1 MGRTGGMFIRKKLI
15 IINGVMGV
23 GKTTISRALYKEL
36 EQSFWLDGDN
46 CWMMNPFVINNENKN
61 MVLDNISYIINSF
74 LDNSSTR
81 YVVFNWVI
89 HTDEIMKDVLD
100 KINNN
105 NIDLYKITLI
115 CSEEELIKRIDKDI
129 KLGLRDTQ
137 NIQRSL
143 EKLDLYKNM
152 NTIKVN
158 TSNKSIKN
166 IVKEIK
172 DIVIGKNML

>member
-1 MGRTGGMFIRKKLI
+1 M
-15 IINGVMGV
+15 
-23 GKTTISRALYKEL
+23 
-36 EQSFWLDGDN
+36 
-46 CWMMNPFVINNENKN
+46 
-61 MVLDNISYIINSF
+61 
-74 LDNSSTR
+74 
-81 YVVFNWVI
+81 
-89 HTDEIMKDVLD
+89 
-100 KINNN
+100 
-105 NIDLYKITLI
+105 

-137 NIQRSL
+137 NIERSL

-152 NTIKVN
+152 STIKVN